1 MNIARIAGIALMAG
15 LALFLI
21 SVLAKVLIVGGL
33 VLFGLRAIGRQI
45 ARRFYG
51 YGPMGTRPGQWG
63 TSHPIS
69 IDSLGGHGLA
79 YGHAAYNPTYG
90 RGPFGRGSQFGQA
103 MNEGIIPIN

>member
-1 MNIARIAGIALMAG
+1 MAG

-21 SVLAKVLIVGGL
+21 SVLAKVLIIGGL

-45 ARRFYG
+45 SRHFYG
-51 YGPMGTRPGQWG
+51 YGPMGMGPGQWA

-69 IDSLGGHGLA
+69 IDSLGGHMA
-79 YGHAAYNPTYG
+79 YGNAAYSPTYG
-90 RGPFGRGSQFGQA
+90 RGRQFNQA

>member
-45 ARRFYG
+45 GRRLYG
-51 YGPMGTRPGQWG
+51 YGPMGMGPGHWG
-63 TSHPIS
+63 NSYPIS

-79 YGHAAYNPTYG
+79 YGNTAYRPTYV
-90 RGPFGRGSQFGQA
+90 RANQFGQA